1 MYRHGAGLLVVF
13 HDEFPVGWSVSLYP
27 NCGARTVPGIGPRQ
41 PWSRRCIRKDAKV
54 RCRVKKPERL
64 RQILAC
70 PVPANKQQV
79 HCLAG
84 NPAHA
89 LTVNSHASTL
99 SQGSEAVAG
108 HPGSRPSSGKN

>member
-1 MYRHGAGLLVVF
+1 VVKA
-13 HDEFPVGWSVSLYP
+13 V
-27 NCGARTVPGIGPRQ
+27 R
-41 PWSRRCIRKDAKV
+41 IRKDAKV

-79 HCLAG
+79 HCRAG

-89 LTVNSHASTL
+89 LTVNSHTSTL
-99 SQGSEAVAG
+99 SQRPEAVAQRTG
-108 HPGSRPSSGKN
+108 RRPSSGKN

>member
-1 MYRHGAGLLVVF
+1 M
-13 HDEFPVGWSVSLYP
+13 
-27 NCGARTVPGIGPRQ
+27 
-41 PWSRRCIRKDAKV
+41 

-89 LTVNSHASTL
+89 LTDNSHTSTL
-99 SQGSEAVAG
+99 SQASEAAAQRTEC
-108 HPGSRPSSGKN
+108 SPSSGKN